1 MIVAALVMVVTDF
14 QSLVEP
20 GLKLKIYITK
30 TSGISLSCS
39 LHWEIHL
46 G

>member
-20 GLKLKIYITK
+20 GLKLKIYIT
-30 TSGISLSCS
+30 IP
-39 LHWEIHL
+39 HL
-46 G
+46 V